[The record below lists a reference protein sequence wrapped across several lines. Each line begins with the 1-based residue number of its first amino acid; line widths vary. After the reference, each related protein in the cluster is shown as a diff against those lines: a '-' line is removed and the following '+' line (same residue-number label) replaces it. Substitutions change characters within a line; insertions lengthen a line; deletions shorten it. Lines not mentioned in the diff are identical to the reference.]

1 MKSSQSEKN
10 INEKYYNNKFKLY
23 LDNIIKKM
31 PFYNK
36 YNIKSDI
43 NKCGC
48 GKPISYCDVCFY

>member
-1 MKSSQSEKN
+1 MTSSQSKKKN
-10 INEKYYNNKFKLY
+10 SEKYYDNKFKLY
-23 LDNIIKKM
+23 LDNIIKKFS
-31 PFYNK
+31 FYNK